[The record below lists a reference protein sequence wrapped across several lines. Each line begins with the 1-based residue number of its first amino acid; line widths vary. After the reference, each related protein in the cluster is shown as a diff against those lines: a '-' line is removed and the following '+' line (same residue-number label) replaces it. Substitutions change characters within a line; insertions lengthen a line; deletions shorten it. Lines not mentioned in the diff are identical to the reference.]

1 MIIWFWHQIVP
12 SSFCCDK
19 FSISM
24 VFHIFHIFSKNC
36 IIHQLKK
43 IFFKIS
49 FLLFFLGLC
58 ASQYTILVNHYEFY
72 EIFFVYWTSTST
84 KNPSS
89 FSSLYFFMKSSSNWE
104 VSIFIYLFY
113 FKYLF
118 TGSAYCIAHP
128 YKLFTTQY
136 WRYDDSLFLSYFFM
150 YLLLVLVW

>member
-72 EIFFVYWTSTST
+72 EIFLYIEHQLPQKILPHFLRCIFLW
-84 KNPSS
+84 NPHQI
-89 FSSLYFFMKSSSNWE
+89 E
-104 VSIFIYLFY
+104 
-113 FKYLF
+113 KYLF
-118 TGSAYCIAHP
+118 LFIYFILSIYLLKAYCIAHP

>member
-12 SSFCCDK
+12 SSSCCDK

-72 EIFFVYWTSTST
+72 EIFLYIEHQLPQKILRHFLRCIFLW
-84 KNPSS
+84 NPHQI
-89 FSSLYFFMKSSSNWE
+89 E
-104 VSIFIYLFY
+104 
-113 FKYLF
+113 KYLF
-118 TGSAYCIAHP
+118 
-128 YKLFTTQY
+128 LFIY
-136 WRYDDSLFLSYFFM
+136 FILSI
-150 YLLLVLVW
+150 YLLEARTALLIHTNYSQPNIEDTTILCFYHIFSCICY